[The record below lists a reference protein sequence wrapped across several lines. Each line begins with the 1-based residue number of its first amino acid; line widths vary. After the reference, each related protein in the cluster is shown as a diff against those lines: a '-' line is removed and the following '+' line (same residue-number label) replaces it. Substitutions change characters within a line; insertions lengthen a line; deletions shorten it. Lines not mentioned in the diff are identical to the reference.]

1 MKGLVVFDIIII
13 ILWQDPAISNGNI
26 LMQRIRGGLQ
36 GGGGPGE
43 RFLDSLR
50 RRMNT
55 RVGLSDPGFAS
66 RRLPGFFPFE
76 GRGLEDSVLG
86 PGNQPFRGPPV
97 RVATSRPMINFGG
110 YGGQRLP
117 YANSRRHPFMR
128 PPAGS
133 RFVAESGGGKR
144 GKSIWTC
151 RKKKRASFRTFALP
165 HFTELREHDSAEH
178 LRSST
183 RVSEDGNAEMHGGKR
198 SELGFHGGPIVRANG
213 LDHREGD
220 SKIFTKGHGHERSH
234 RHASNDEEDYKNEV
248 KHDKVGHKTES
259 TSISTFQA
267 LSLARQSLNLLHDM
281 LALLTS
287 NHKA

>member
-66 RRLPGFFPFE
+66 RRLP
-76 GRGLEDSVLG
+76 
-86 PGNQPFRGPPV
+86 
-97 RVATSRPMINFGG
+97 
-110 YGGQRLP
+110 
-117 YANSRRHPFMR
+117 
-128 PPAGS
+128 
-133 RFVAESGGGKR
+133 
-144 GKSIWTC
+144 
-151 RKKKRASFRTFALP
+151 
-165 HFTELREHDSAEH
+165 ELREHDSAEH

-183 RVSEDGNAEMHGGKR
+183 RVSEDGNAGALDLRAEMHGGKR